1 MGNVSAPELPELA
14 GEAGTNAL
22 YDEAPCGLVLTDGDG
37 LFRGANAIFLRWF
50 GYELDELVGRR
61 RFQELLS
68 VGGRIFYQ
76 THIGPLL
83 EMQGSVAEVKFDIKH
98 RDGHML
104 PILVNIVDRSNEH
117 GKTRQIAVFI
127 AEDRAKYEHELVLAR
142 QRAEDLLDQLT
153 RAREI
158 AEDRA
163 LFAEQMV
170 AIVSHD
176 LRNPLMAILLGVDSV
191 QLDPVTSRQQRLLD
205 HMSSAVNRAS
215 RLINDL
221 LDFTQARVGRGIRVQ
236 PVPVDVHAC
245 TRAALAEL
253 RLALPGR
260 ELIHIEEGLARQLAD
275 ADRITQ
281 FIGNLVAN
289 ANAYGD
295 PTFPI
300 TVSSI
305 GTSDG
310 FEICVHN
317 HGSPI
322 PEHLLGKIF
331 EPMTRG
337 EGTSEG
343 IGLGLFIVSQIVSAH
358 GGRMHVHS
366 SSSEGTSF
374 RGHFAA
380 SKITG

>member
-1 MGNVSAPELPELA
+1 
-14 GEAGTNAL
+14 
-22 YDEAPCGLVLTDGDG
+22 VLTDGHG
-37 LFRGANAIFLRWF
+37 LFLGANATFLRWF
-50 GYELDELVGRR
+50 GYELGELVGRQ

-68 VGGRIFYQ
+68 VGGKIFYQ

-83 EMQGSVAEVKFDIKH
+83 EMQGSVAEVKFDIKQH
-98 RDGHML
+98 DGQTL
-104 PILVNIVDRSNEH
+104 PILVNIVDRSSGH
-117 GKTRQIAVFI
+117 GKVRQIAVFI

-142 QRAEDLLDQLT
+142 DRAEDLRDQLM

-176 LRNPLMAILLGVDSV
+176 LRNPLAAVLLGVDSV
-191 QLDPVTSRQQRLLD
+191 QMDAVTPRQQRLLAQ
-205 HMSSAVNRAS
+205 MRAAANRAS
-215 RLINDL
+215 RLANDL
-221 LDFTQARVGRGIRVQ
+221 QDFKQARVGGGIRVH
-236 PVPVDVHAC
+236 PVPLDVHAC
-245 TRAALAEL
+245 TRGALAEL
-253 RLALPGR
+253 RLAMPDRQLV
-260 ELIHIEEGLARQLAD
+260 HIEEGPAHQLAD

-281 FIGNLVAN
+281 FIGNLVGN

-295 PTFPI
+295 PTLPI

-305 GTSDG
+305 GKANG
-310 FEICVHN
+310 FEIRVHN

-337 EGTSEG
+337 EQASEG
-343 IGLGLFIVSQIVSAH
+343 IGLGLFIVSQIVNAH
-358 GGRMHVHS
+358 GGRMEVHS
-366 SSSEGTSF
+366 TRSEGTTF
-374 RGHFAA
+374 RGFFAA
-380 SKITG
+380 GEVAG

>member
-1 MGNVSAPELPELA
+1 VPAPESPEETATSL
-14 GEAGTNAL
+14 L
-22 YDEAPCGLVLTDGDG
+22 YEEAPCGLVLTDGHG
-37 LFRGANAIFLRWF
+37 LFLGANATFLRWF
-50 GYELDELVGRR
+50 GYELGELVGRR
-61 RFQELLS
+61 RFQELLN
-68 VGGRIFYQ
+68 VGGKIFYQ

-98 RDGHML
+98 RDGRTL
-104 PILVNIVDRSNEH
+104 PILANIVDRSNEH
-117 GKTRQIAVFI
+117 GKSRQIAVFM

-142 QRAEDLLDQLT
+142 QRAEDLRDQLT

-163 LFAEQMV
+163 LLAEQMV

-176 LRNPLMAILLGVDSV
+176 LRNPLMAVSLGADSV
-191 QLDPVTSRQQRLLD
+191 QRDTVTPRQQRLLAQ
-205 HMSSAVNRAS
+205 MSAAVHRAS

-221 LDFTQARVGRGIRVQ
+221 LDFTQARVGHGIRVH

-245 TRAALAEL
+245 TSGALAEL
-253 RLALPGR
+253 RIALPKR
-260 ELIHIEEGLARQLAD
+260 ELIHIEEGPAHQLAD

-281 FIGNLVAN
+281 CIGNLVGN

-295 PTFPI
+295 PTLPI

-305 GTSDG
+305 GKPHG
-310 FEICVHN
+310 FEIRVHN

-322 PEHLLGKIF
+322 SEHLLGRIF

-337 EGTSEG
+337 EQASEG
-343 IGLGLFIVSQIVSAH
+343 IGLGLFIVSQIVNAH
-358 GGRMHVHS
+358 GGRMEVHS
-366 SSSEGTSF
+366 TSSEGTTF

-380 SKITG
+380 GKISG

>member
-1 MGNVSAPELPELA
+1 MSAPELPGLL
-14 GEAGTNAL
+14 GEIGSSPF
-22 YDEAPCGLVLTDGDG
+22 YDEAPCGLVLTDGHG
-37 LFRGANAIFLRWF
+37 LFLGANATFLRWF
-50 GYELDELVGRR
+50 GYELGELVGRQ

-68 VGGRIFYQ
+68 VGGKIFYQ

-83 EMQGSVAEVKFDIKH
+83 EMQGSVAEVKFDIKQH
-98 RDGHML
+98 DGQTL
-104 PILVNIVDRSNEH
+104 PILVNIVDRSSGH
-117 GKTRQIAVFI
+117 GKVRQIAVFI

-142 QRAEDLLDQLT
+142 DRAEDLRDQLM

-176 LRNPLMAILLGVDSV
+176 LRNPLAAVLLGVDSV
-191 QLDPVTSRQQRLLD
+191 QMDAVTPRQQRLLAQ
-205 HMSSAVNRAS
+205 MRAAANRAS
-215 RLINDL
+215 RLANDL
-221 LDFTQARVGRGIRVQ
+221 LDFKQARVGGGIRVH
-236 PVPVDVHAC
+236 PVPLDVHAC
-245 TRAALAEL
+245 TRGALAEL
-253 RLALPGR
+253 RLAMPDRQLV
-260 ELIHIEEGLARQLAD
+260 HIEEGPAHQLAD

-281 FIGNLVAN
+281 VIGNLVGN

-295 PTFPI
+295 PTLPI

-305 GTSDG
+305 GKANG
-310 FEICVHN
+310 FEIRVHN

-337 EGTSEG
+337 EQASEG
-343 IGLGLFIVSQIVSAH
+343 IGLGLFIVSQIVNAH
-358 GGRMHVHS
+358 GGRMEVHS
-366 SSSEGTSF
+366 TRSEGTTF
-374 RGHFAA
+374 RGFFAA
-380 SKITG
+380 GEVAG